1 MTEEFRS
8 MRSFNPSQP
17 AMVYD
22 ELNNEWFEWKPPD
35 YAQLYRECSNLH
47 ETRHVIEWDGLLLAG
62 WRPL

>member
-22 ELNNEWFEWKPPD
+22 ELNNEWFEWKPAD
-35 YAQLYRECSNLH
+35 YAQLYRDRAVNGIPS
-47 ETRHVIEWDGLLLAG
+47 A
-62 WRPL
+62 